1 VLLQVL
7 AFKLE
12 VDLPQLSC
20 SLSRLEVFM
29 AKLVFSSLRYTLSLA
44 KAKEDGGGGAGG
56 GKMEEELGEKDT
68 KEDKDDDEE
77 AALGSLLEQH
87 GEVVLDDEES
97 SENKQ
102 WCAHVD
108 NSIHLGIKHLEINAL
123 PEEVDSAEGSEEP
136 GLLLLLSGFT
146 ATIWPAQTS
155 IKKVLTANRSEHE
168 LQVWCLFLS
177 IKETSVLL
185 MCSQCVPIVFLS
197 GVVRLTEHK
206 GNAWRTHT
214 RDHQTPRPPLSLE
227 TCPRRAPSAPQGG
240 GARGGG
246 GGGQNNQNPPQAPT
260 PPPPPHPPPPHPR
273 TTPAPP
279 PPPGPP
285 WAVGHGGGGGGG
297 HDTHHGASAAQE
309 DGHGGERHQSSS
321 ADSTRAPRVGRGC
334 LPPPPPLALW
344 QPVRSPFQG
353 PSLCR
358 PRDGGGG
365 RAEGGGEGKKKKKEG
380 KTKTALQVCM
390 ETDLL

>member
-206 GNAWRTHT
+206 GNAWRAHT

-240 GARGGG
+240 GAR
-246 GGGQNNQNPPQAPT
+246 
-260 PPPPPHPPPPHPR
+260 
-273 TTPAPP
+273 
-279 PPPGPP
+279 
-285 WAVGHGGGGGGG
+285 GGGGGG

-365 RAEGGGEGKKKKKEG
+365 AGGGGG
-380 KTKTALQVCM
+380 
-390 ETDLL
+390 